1 MLTDQESDS
10 NPDILPFVH
19 HLDAQLMNGHAN
31 MKFESPK
38 RLGLLAGAGE
48 FPIRFARAARNAGH
62 YVYCLGIRGMASEQL
77 AEECSEFRTIPLARL
92 GKAIR
97 LYRTANVDRIVMA
110 GKIEKTIMFHPF
122 RWIRLMPD
130 WRTLHMWFRYARKNK
145 KDDTIL
151 LAVIREFER
160 DGLVFDSA
168 LKYCPELLV
177 KHGFLTQRRPSAAQW
192 KDISF
197 GWDLAREMGRLDIG
211 QTVVVND
218 TAVIAVEAIEGTDR
232 CIRRAG
238 ELCRRGGF
246 TVVKVAKP
254 LQDMR
259 FDVPTVGV
267 ETIKTMHEAGG
278 KVLAIESGMTIII
291 NPEEVAN
298 LADKFGI
305 SIVAVNANELALLAA
320 A

>member
-1 MLTDQESDS
+1 MSSSSPESAD
-10 NPDILPFVH
+10 PFPATVPFVRPADH
-19 HLDAQLMNGHAN
+19 TTFRIHDGGPM
-31 MKFESPK
+31 

-48 FPIRFARAARNAGH
+48 FPIRFAKAARRAGH
-62 YVYCLGIRGMASEQL
+62 YVYCLGVAGMASEQL
-77 AEECSEFRTIPLARL
+77 AEVCDDFRFAPLARI

-97 LYRTANVDRIVMA
+97 LFRKARIQRVVMA
-110 GKIEKTIMFHPF
+110 GKIEKTVLFHPF

-130 WRTLHMWFRYARKNK
+130 WRTIHMWLRYAKENK

-151 LAVIREFER
+151 LAIIREFER
-160 DGLVFDSA
+160 DGLIFDSA
-168 LKYCPELLV
+168 LKYAPELLV
-177 KHGFLTQRRPSAAQW
+177 KHGFLTTRRPTAAQW
-192 KDISF
+192 KDIRF

-254 LQDMR
+254 RQDMR
-259 FDVPTVGV
+259 FDVPTIGMD
-267 ETIKTMHEAGG
+267 TIKTMHEAGG
-278 KVLAIESGMTIII
+278 KVLAIEAGMTIII
-291 NPEEVAN
+291 NPDEVSA

-305 SIVAVNANELALLAA
+305 AIVAVNAEELALLAA

>member
-1 MLTDQESDS
+1 M
-10 NPDILPFVH
+10 PP
-19 HLDAQLMNGHAN
+19 M
-31 MKFESPK
+31 

-48 FPIRFARAARNAGH
+48 FPIRFARAARRAGH
-62 YVYCLGIRGMASEQL
+62 YVYGLGVKGMASEEL
-77 AEECSEFRTIPLARL
+77 YDACDAFRYAPLARF

-97 LYRTANVDRIVMA
+97 LFRKAEVSRIIMA
-110 GKIEKTIMFHPF
+110 GKIEKTVLFHPF

-130 WRTLHMWFRYARKNK
+130 WRTIHMWLTYAREDK
-145 KDDTIL
+145 KDDTLL

-160 DGLVFDSA
+160 DGLIFDSA

-177 KHGFLTQRRPSAAQW
+177 KHGFLTNRKPTAAQW
-192 KDISF
+192 KDIKF
-197 GWDLAREMGRLDIG
+197 GWEMAREMGRLDIG

-254 LQDMR
+254 RQDMR
-259 FDVPTVGV
+259 FDVPTIGV
-267 ETIKTMHEAGG
+267 ETIKSMHESGG
-278 KVLAIESGMTIII
+278 RVLAIEAGLTIIL
-291 NPEEVAN
+291 NPEEVAAV
-298 LADKFGI
+298 ADRLGI
-305 SIVAVNANELALLAA
+305 AVVAVNTEELALRTAA
-320 A
+320 